1 MDQVFYISFF
11 STLFGTLALL
21 LIARRNFVIVEP
33 GQSALVVTWG
43 KCREVISEAGF
54 YFRPYIWMPGCHVIR
69 VSRQLDYERLADL
82 HINDADGTT
91 LRVDIWLEHKV
102 VDPQKSVF
110 SVESW
115 PTALRNLVV
124 HVAMEKM
131 GHAKLDSL
139 LTNRDGIANEILSE
153 VRSEALSWGIQ
164 IESLIVQDIRLLPE
178 ISKQFFD
185 RVAAQL
191 ELKKSRIEE
200 MGRVAVHTLQAETEV
215 RISEL
220 QAQAKAMHP
229 LAVGRAYQQ
238 MATNHEV
245 LKGFQELHQLSLMQ
259 PGKLISFVGFEK
271 SEISALDVM
280 MMPDGSE
287 TKQSVTRSTTMA
299 PH

>member
-1 MDQVFYISFF
+1 MDSLFFTSFI
-11 STLFGTLALL
+11 GTLLAAFAML

-33 GQSALVVTWG
+33 NESALLLTWG
-43 KCREVISEAGF
+43 KCREVIHEAGY

-69 VSRQLDYERLADL
+69 VSRRLDFERMSDL
-82 HINDADGTT
+82 HINDVDGTT
-91 LRVDIWLEHKV
+91 MRVDICLEYKV
-102 VDPQKSVF
+102 IDAHKSVF

-115 PTALRNLVV
+115 PVAMRNLVV

-131 GHAKLDSL
+131 GHARLDAL
-139 LTNRDGIANEILSE
+139 LTNRDGIANEILAE
-153 VRSEALSWGIQ
+153 VRSEALLWGVQ
-164 IESLIVQDIRLLPE
+164 IESLLIQDIRLLPE

-191 ELKKSRIEE
+191 ELKKARIEE

-238 MATNHEV
+238 MSVNAEV

-271 SEISALDVM
+271 NEISALDVM

-287 TKQSVTRSTTMA
+287 TKQSVKRSSTMT